1 MSNDSTPVEAPAPQ
15 ANLLLARAGLGGVLM
30 GLANLVPGVS
40 GGTMLLATGIYRDFV
55 DAVARFTRLRPS
67 ARALLVLGT
76 VGGAAFLAIL
86 LGAGL
91 LKDLVVHRRW
101 MMYALFVGLTL
112 GGIPL
117 VWRPIRDKSAAY
129 WSGLG
134 GGLAFM
140 VALFW
145 LQQSN
150 PGGSETGSN
159 ALALGAAGA
168 AGASA
173 MILPGLSGGY
183 LLLLMGQYVPILSGV
198 DRLKSALIARDV
210 AAVVDVGL
218 AVVLPVGIGVVA
230 GVVVISNLVQWFFRR
245 FEQATYGVLLGL
257 LLGAVIGLWPFQ
269 RPVDPVPGE
278 TLIKGTV
285 VTEANLA
292 DFDLEDY
299 PTEFY
304 RPAGGQVAGAL
315 GLLGLGLAATLALA
329 RTQPSD

>member
-1 MSNDSTPVEAPAPQ
+1 
-15 ANLLLARAGLGGVLM
+15 M

-40 GGTMLLATGIYRDFV
+40 GGTMLLAAGIYREFV
-55 DAVARFTRLRPS
+55 GAIARITRLRPTIHS
-67 ARALLVLGT
+67 LLVLAV
-76 VGGAAFLAIL
+76 VGGSAAGAIL

-101 MMYALFVGLTL
+101 IMYALFVGLTL

-117 VWRPIRDKSAAY
+117 VWRPVQRKSTPY
-129 WSGLG
+129 WTGLAGGLG
-134 GGLAFM
+134 FM

-150 PGGSETGSN
+150 AGGGAGGSN

-198 DRLKSALIARDV
+198 DRFKSALVARDV
-210 AAVVDVGL
+210 AAALDVGL
-218 AVVLPVGIGVVA
+218 AVILPVGLGVVA
-230 GVVVISNLVQWFFRR
+230 GVVLISNLVQWFFRR
-245 FEQATYGVLLGL
+245 YEQATYGVLLGL

-269 RPVDPVPGE
+269 RPVEPVFGE
-278 TLIKGTV
+278 TMIKGRV
-285 VTEANLA
+285 VTEATL
-292 DFDLEDY
+292 DEFELEDY

-304 RPAGGQVAGAL
+304 RPGGGQIAGAVA
-315 GLLGLGLAATLALA
+315 LLGLGLAATLALA
-329 RTQPSD
+329 RPQRDG

>member
-1 MSNDSTPVEAPAPQ
+1 
-15 ANLLLARAGLGGVLM
+15 M

-40 GGTMLLATGIYRDFV
+40 GGTMLLAAGIYREFV
-55 DAVARFTRLRPS
+55 DAIARCTRLRPTV
-67 ARALLVLGT
+67 RALLVLGT
-76 VGGAAFLAIL
+76 VGGAAALAIL

-101 MMYALFVGLTL
+101 IMYALFVGLTL

-117 VWRPIRDKSAAY
+117 VWRPVPRKSVAY
-129 WSGLG
+129 WSGLA

-140 VALFW
+140 TALFW

-150 PGGSETGSN
+150 PGGGDGDSH

-198 DRLKSALIARDV
+198 DRLKSALLARDV
-210 AAVVDVGL
+210 AAGLEVGL
-218 AVVLPVGIGVVA
+218 AVILPVGLGVVA

-245 FEQATYGVLLGL
+245 YEQATYGVLLGL
-257 LLGAVIGLWPFQ
+257 LLGAVLGLWPFQ
-269 RPVDPVPGE
+269 RPVEPVFDE
-278 TLIKGTV
+278 TVIKGRV
-285 VTEANLA
+285 VTAETLA

-304 RPAGGQVAGAL
+304 APEAGQVGGAL
-315 GLLGLGLAATLALA
+315 GLVGLGLAATLTLA
-329 RTQPSD
+329 HRRRED

>member
-1 MSNDSTPVEAPAPQ
+1 
-15 ANLLLARAGLGGVLM
+15 
-30 GLANLVPGVS
+30 
-40 GGTMLLATGIYRDFV
+40 
-55 DAVARFTRLRPS
+55 
-67 ARALLVLGT
+67 
-76 VGGAAFLAIL
+76 
-86 LGAGL
+86 
-91 LKDLVVHRRW
+91 
-101 MMYALFVGLTL
+101 
-112 GGIPL
+112 
-117 VWRPIRDKSAAY
+117 
-129 WSGLG
+129 
-134 GGLAFM
+134 M

-145 LQQSN
+145 LQQST